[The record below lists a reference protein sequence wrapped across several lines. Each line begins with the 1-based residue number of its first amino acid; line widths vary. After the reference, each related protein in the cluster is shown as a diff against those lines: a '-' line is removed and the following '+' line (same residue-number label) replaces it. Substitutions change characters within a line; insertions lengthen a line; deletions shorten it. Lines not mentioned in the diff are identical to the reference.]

1 MIRLTFHGPC
11 GVGLFRAMLLSISML
26 IYLQSEEQG
35 ESYVRLIRNHITR
48 FKYNLLLTLIHFFLY
63 TNSWSSKSHG
73 LFIRVL
79 DPYFVSFL
87 EGDYMQTLAG
97 ASYWLRHNVC
107 SCVCMCDLSL
117 LLCGSAEL
125 TKTGYTR
132 TWSDGGLQEAEWLQ
146 MRDLPDWP
154 QRMAVQCSQGAPQK
168 RCPDPGVNGPIYT
181 CWYWGAAGPV
191 GQGRSQHIAGPV
203 IVRHWAAGL

>member
-1 MIRLTFHGPC
+1 MITLTFHGPC

-35 ESYVRLIRNHITR
+35 ESYVRLIRNHATR
-48 FKYNLLLTLIHFFLY
+48 FKYNLLHTLFHTQIHEAARVIWVKSTWPIFPVFSWRWHA
-63 TNSWSSKSHG
+63 NSW
-73 LFIRVL
+73 I
-79 DPYFVSFL
+79 
-87 EGDYMQTLAG
+87 AG
-97 ASYWLRHNVC
+97 ARFWLRHNVC
-107 SCVCMCDLSL
+107 SCDCMCDLSL

-125 TKTGYTR
+125 TKTGDTR
-132 TWSDGGLQEAEWLQ
+132 ACSEAEGLQ

-154 QRMAVQCSQGAPQK
+154 QRMAVQCSRGAPQK